1 MWSVPAWGLED
12 RSVNEFQN
20 SDPSNVRTLPLP
32 VGAADLSDALGKLT
46 GELRS
51 HAPADAAVTL
61 LFDGRLHINIDVRN
75 LDDVAR
81 LEFLLPALCGGIFS
95 NVQRGLVD
103 KHPFLHRLTALVA
116 R

>member
-32 VGAADLSDALGKLT
+32 VGAADLSDALGKLI